1 MGYGKTIELFF
12 VDGTSDGIVTAE
24 ILNWSGKA
32 IKIPRTEIKNSKR
45 EDITGAGVYF
55 LLCDESDGSYSIYV
69 GEAENVKD
77 RLVIHMNDYNG
88 DKEKYYWANA
98 LIFVGNDLNKTLI
111 RYLENRLADI
121 INKNKKI
128 KVLTKNTYKN
138 TVIKESQIASMEEFI
153 DNIKVLVKA
162 FGYDFLDEIKKPKSK
177 EEYLY
182 CKGNGASAKG
192 FLSPNGFT
200 VLKDS
205 IISDHISDSFK
216 LTNLSKMRTDLE
228 DKGII
233 INRKFNQDYEFS
245 SPSRAS
251 SIILGRSSNG
261 NLDWINENKISLKEL
276 DK

>member
-69 GEAENVKD
+69 GEAENVKE
-77 RLVIHMNDYNG
+77 RLIIHMNDYNSE
-88 DKEKYYWANA
+88 KEKYYWANA

-111 RYLENRLADI
+111 RYLENRLNNI
-121 INKNKKI
+121 INKNK
-128 KVLTKNTYKN
+128 LTKNTYKN

-153 DNIKVLVKA
+153 DNIKILVKA
-162 FGYDFLDEIKKPKSK
+162 FGYDFLDEIKKPESK
-177 EEYLY
+177 EEYLC
-182 CKGNGASAKG
+182 CKGSGAFATG
-192 FLSPNGFT
+192 FLSSNGFT

-216 LTNLSKMRTDLE
+216 LTNLFKNRNELIE
-228 DKGII
+228 KGVIA
-233 INRKFNQDYEFS
+233 NRKFMKDYEFS